1 MRIPSACDYE
11 CNKTYKIAEFLDI
24 KNFSCKK
31 SIFDKLVLTL
41 LLTCE
46 DEILNTTETS
56 LDNEIA
62 ISENNCL
69 ISLVIVCT
77 LLLTIF
83 YIVCYYYYTRY
94 SIKRYLLLS
103 FNNTNN

>member
-1 MRIPSACDYE
+1 MWIPSAGDYE
-11 CNKTYKIAEFLDI
+11 CNKAYKIDEFLDI

-31 SIFDKLVLTL
+31 SIFNKLVLTL
-41 LLTCE
+41 LLTFE

-69 ISLVIVCT
+69 ISLVILFT

-83 YIVCYYYYTRY
+83 YIGCYYYYTRY
-94 SIKRYLLLS
+94 WKKTTSIII
-103 FNNTNN
+103 N